1 MVAHAPS
8 FHWRYVPIGTGVG
21 SAGSGSA
28 RLPPPGVG
36 MPRRVHGPPSG
47 TRTHETFRPGSS
59 AYDHSSATA
68 PSGYNNRAVSPS
80 SLRPMPVVSL
90 KNTSHAPG

>member
-8 FHWRYVPIGTGVG
+8 FHWRYVPMGTGVG
-21 SAGSGSA
+21 SGGSGSA
-28 RLPPPGVG
+28 RLPAPGVG

-47 TRTHETFRPGSS
+47 TRAHETSTPGSS

-68 PSGYNNRAVSPS
+68 PSGYSSRAVSPP
-80 SLRPMPVVSL
+80 SLRATPVVSL
-90 KNTSHAPG
+90 SNTSHAPG